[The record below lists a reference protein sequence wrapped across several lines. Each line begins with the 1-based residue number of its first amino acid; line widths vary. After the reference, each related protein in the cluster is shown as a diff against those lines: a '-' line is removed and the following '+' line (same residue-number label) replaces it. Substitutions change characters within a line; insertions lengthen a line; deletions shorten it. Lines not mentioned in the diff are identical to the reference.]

1 MGDCIFFH
9 YNFRR
14 RVSIWLENPDWRS
27 LEKVEAHIITTP
39 RSGCSVYYLRKKRL
53 KLFGYSK
60 VSVLVACESSLSKWW
75 VGYPK
80 IGFSGNPTQQQTG
93 LNPHVLYSKGMSI
106 ICQRVIQ
113 FIVWDSSYLFWF
125 SHRYLW
131 SIRFIPHSFWD
142 ICEESEFFPHTFM
155 STDMPIFVL
164 DLEQSSSSIYKK
176 KFQL

>member
-1 MGDCIFFH
+1 MNYLFSENWYLKYFSIKSNNHKINIIIRNEKRERRKKLEKFWFLKITIIMGDCIFFH

-93 LNPHVLYSKGMSI
+93 LNPHVLYSKVYCKEFSTNFLI
-106 ICQRVIQ
+106 I
-113 FIVWDSSYLFWF
+113 
-125 SHRYLW
+125 LW
-131 SIRFIPHSFWD
+131 NIS
-142 ICEESEFFPHTFM
+142 
-155 STDMPIFVL
+155 
-164 DLEQSSSSIYKK
+164 
-176 KFQL
+176 

>member
-113 FIVWDSSYLFWF
+113 LIVWDHSYLFWF

-131 SIRFIPHSFWD
+131 SIRFIPHKAAPWQVGKSRRIKWFIWVD
-142 ICEESEFFPHTFM
+142 NL
-155 STDMPIFVL
+155 IFL
-164 DLEQSSSSIYKK
+164 GIYSLFLMCNHK
-176 KFQL
+176 LWIE